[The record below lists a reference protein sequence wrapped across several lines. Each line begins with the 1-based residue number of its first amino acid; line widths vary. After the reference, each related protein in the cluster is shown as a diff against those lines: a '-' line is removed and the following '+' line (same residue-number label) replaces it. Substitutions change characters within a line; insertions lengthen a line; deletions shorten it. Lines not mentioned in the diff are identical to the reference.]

1 MGAPGTRKRV
11 EFQGCKPARHY
22 LLVFRPV
29 GFWGF
34 GTAVQPIGI
43 DADFIATGATEEI
56 VDWHATT
63 FASNVPESLF
73 NTTDSTIQIHCPTLA
88 SKIVVRHV
96 GKMLDV

>member
-1 MGAPGTRKRV
+1 MGAPGPRERV
-11 EFQGCKPARHY
+11 EFEGCKPARHD
-22 LLVFRPV
+22 LLGFCRV

-34 GTAVQPIGI
+34 GTAVPPIGI
-43 DADFIATGATEEI
+43 DADLIATRTPEEI
-56 VDWHATT
+56 VNWHAAT
-63 FASNVPESLF
+63 FASNVPESLL